1 MKVITQ
7 PAKLRESR
15 PGRHIYLIGVMM
27 LTMAMLAHTGA
38 GLAIYQVH
46 CMMAMGNDIVLSH
59 YIKETLRGNYAVP
72 FSLYQEA

>member
-15 PGRHIYLIGVMM
+15 PGRHIYQIGVMM
-27 LTMAMLAHTGA
+27 LTMMAMLAHTGA
-38 GLAIYQVH
+38 GLAIYEVH

-59 YIKETLRGNYAVP
+59 YIKETLRGN
-72 FSLYQEA
+72 